1 MKVRHHKN
9 PLLKSFCP
17 NIYEMFRLHDICVIN
32 NEQHVKW
39 HAMLA
44 KSKDWQRLYAEA
56 YELVDESNEF
66 ETSIAD
72 ELD

>member
-17 NIYEMFRLHDICVIN
+17 NIYEMFRPHDICVIN
-32 NEQHVKW
+32 NMQHAKW

-44 KSKDWQRLYAEA
+44 KSKDWQLLYAKA

-66 ETSIAD
+66 ESAVAD
-72 ELD
+72 